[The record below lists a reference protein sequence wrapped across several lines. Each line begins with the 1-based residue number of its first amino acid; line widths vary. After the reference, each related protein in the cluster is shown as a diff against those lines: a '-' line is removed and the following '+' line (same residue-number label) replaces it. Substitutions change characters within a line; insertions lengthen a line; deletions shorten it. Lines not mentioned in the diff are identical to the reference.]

1 MTVAAAPIEPTAPP
15 VRGHELD
22 DVTVRRAQRH
32 DPGACR
38 ALVAHHQAAVF
49 ALLGRMLGGGRRAT
63 VEDLA
68 QDTFLAVFQRLP
80 GFAPTGPARL
90 STWILA
96 IASRRAIDELR
107 RRRPT
112 PIAVI
117 DLAADPRPDAIDR
130 RQLGAAID
138 RAIAALSPEFRA
150 AFLLR
155 ELHGLDY
162 GEIAAALDIELGT
175 VRSRLNRARHALQAA
190 LAEVRHDR

>member
-1 MTVAAAPIEPTAPP
+1 MTVATAPIEPTAPP
-15 VRGHELD
+15 RARELD
-22 DVTVRRAQRH
+22 DLTVRRAQRG
-32 DPGACR
+32 DPAACR
-38 ALVAHHQAAVF
+38 DLVAHHQAAVF

-80 GFAPTGPARL
+80 GFALAGPARL

-112 PIAVI
+112 PIAAVDVAPDPAAGAVERR
-117 DLAADPRPDAIDR
+117 DLA
-130 RQLGAAID
+130 AAID
-138 RAIAALSPEFRA
+138 RALAELAPEHRA
-150 AFLLR
+150 AFVLR

-162 GEIAAALDIELGT
+162 AEIATALDIELGT
-175 VRSRLNRARHALQAA
+175 VRSRLNRARQALRDA